1 MTDKFCKFCGNT
13 GYYQIQKS
21 YDRAPCPCKHCTEFV
36 SPPADIGAFVASLF
50 SGGNSPMES
59 FGVTR
64 EILSELEFK
73 LHKHKLGL
81 LNG

>member
-21 YDRAPCPCKHCTEFV
+21 YDRAPCPCKHCTELV
-36 SPPADIGAFVASLF
+36 SPPADIGAFVEAMF
-50 SGGNSPMES
+50 ANGHTPMEA

-64 EILSELEFK
+64 EMISELEFK
-73 LHKHKLGL
+73 LTKYKRGL
-81 LNG
+81 LIG